1 MYDPTLQA
9 ASAMLNLR
17 KCQSCERAVSDW
29 RLQKIPGCGKGP
41 KTCGW
46 LYKQR
51 QDIVLAV
58 AEGAFK

>member
-9 ASAMLNLR
+9 ASAMMNLR
-17 KCQSCERAVSDW
+17 KCNSCERAVSDW
-29 RLQKIPGCGKGP
+29 RGYKIPGCGKRP
-41 KTCGW
+41 NTCNW
-46 LYKQR
+46 LYKPR